1 MMLLNYFTFICP
13 ADNINTLRPVVDRER
28 FSVLTVDH
36 RDQKPGLPMPYIRSH
51 SKTYASDEKN
61 YMGHVVC

>member
-1 MMLLNYFTFICP
+1 MLLSYCTFLCP

-28 FSVLTVDH
+28 FAVLTVDH
-36 RDQKPGLPMPYIRSH
+36 WDQKPGHPMPYNRSH

-61 YMGHVVC
+61 YMEHVAC